1 MRIAMRACLATLL
14 VAMTLVARAQA
25 SEGRSIEHRGQV
37 IEYLYIAHAADAL
50 RTVGDGPRAPDS
62 PISTFQLIG
71 RHLVAGDIEE
81 AALLSNEPKR
91 RYEVLRDYRES
102 VGTEEFR
109 KVYASYFDPGNRVV
123 GEARIGDHS
132 VLVVQLASQ
141 KRLAGQYYARVE
153 DRWLTD
159 DVPTETRLKL
169 RWVLE
174 HLRREAAAPAG
185 KD

>member
-1 MRIAMRACLATLL
+1 MRTAVRTCIAAAL
-14 VAMTLVARAQA
+14 VAVALAARAQA
-25 SEGRSIEHRGQV
+25 PEGRSIEHRGQV
-37 IEYLYIAHAADAL
+37 IEYLFIAHAPDAL
-50 RTVGDGPRAPDS
+50 APAGEGPRAPDS
-62 PISTFQLIG
+62 PLSTFQLIG
-71 RHLVAGDIEE
+71 RHLVAGDLEE

-91 RYEVLRDYRES
+91 RYEVLRDYRDS
-102 VGTEEFR
+102 VGVDEFK

-123 GEARIGDHS
+123 GEARIGDYS
-132 VLVVQLASQ
+132 VLVVHLASQ
-141 KRLAGQYYARVE
+141 KRLAGQYYARIE

-174 HLRREAAAPAG
+174 HLRREVAAPAG